1 MLLDFH
7 THRKPPYRE
16 GIISASPDSFLMPE
30 QFYSLGIH
38 PWDASS
44 ADSGALCRLRGRIA
58 CESGVVAVGEAGIDH
73 LRGAGRDVQLKLFFR
88 QAEIAA
94 ETSLPLIIHDVRA
107 HSEIIAAKKALC
119 AGNMWIIH
127 GFRGGPRTADMLLH
141 AGFMLGFGMRFD
153 REAAAMVP
161 AGAILAETDV
171 SGADIHDVI
180 RAISEARGE
189 DMTEIIA
196 ADTSR
201 VFRR

>member
-1 MLLDFH
+1 
-7 THRKPPYRE
+7 
-16 GIISASPDSFLMPE
+16 
-30 QFYSLGIH
+30 
-38 PWDASS
+38 
-44 ADSGALCRLRGRIA
+44 
-58 CESGVVAVGEAGIDH
+58 
-73 LRGAGRDVQLKLFFR
+73 
-88 QAEIAA
+88 
-94 ETSLPLIIHDVRA
+94 
-107 HSEIIAAKKALC
+107 
-119 AGNMWIIH
+119 
-127 GFRGGPRTADMLLH
+127 MLLH

-196 ADTSR
+196 ANTSR